1 MIRVLRNRL
10 SFFLGKLQNFE
21 ADYLA
26 LVHVNNSFSH
36 TAFLA
41 AIFASI
47 SLSTTRSAARM
58 AISSSD
64 MQSASWQASVE
75 RK

>member
-1 MIRVLRNRL
+1 MR
-10 SFFLGKLQNFE
+10 S
-21 ADYLA
+21 Y
-26 LVHVNNSFSH
+26 SFSH

-41 AIFASI
+41 TIFASI

-64 MQSASWQASVE
+64 IQSASWQASVE